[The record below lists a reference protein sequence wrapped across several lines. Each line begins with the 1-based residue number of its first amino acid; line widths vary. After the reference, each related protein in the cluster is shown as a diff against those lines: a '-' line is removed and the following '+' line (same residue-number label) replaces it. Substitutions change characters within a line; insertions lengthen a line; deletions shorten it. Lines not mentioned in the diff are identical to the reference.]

1 MCFLLGQE
9 MDASTDDVFF
19 SKMLREDL
27 SDSGVIFAFETFIGQ
42 LKKFLWVMWA
52 LSRCVAIDHVMWN

>member
-1 MCFLLGQE
+1 

-42 LKKFLWVMWA
+42 LKKFLWVM
-52 LSRCVAIDHVMWN
+52 